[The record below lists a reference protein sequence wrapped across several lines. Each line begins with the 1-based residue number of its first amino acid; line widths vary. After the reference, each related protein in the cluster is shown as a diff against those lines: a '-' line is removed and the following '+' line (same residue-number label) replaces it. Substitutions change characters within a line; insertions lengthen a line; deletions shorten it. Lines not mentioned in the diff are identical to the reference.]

1 MNADKGAVATT
12 FASDTT
18 PESWNAF
25 KQDLLAH
32 ERAVDSTAPDGAS
45 NDVIT
50 KLSALDIPKAS
61 VAMIG
66 AAGKAVGRA
75 AYNQYKRRSNRTK
88 RQKLA
93 KKALF
98 RKMKEM
104 KKLRVENEHLH
115 LKVIN
120 LQGVIAKQDYAHTK
134 QELEAAYYVIDQLE
148 KMVSGV
154 MADTETAEKAMQG
167 YFEKNIRNIRNIR
180 EHATSG
186 NEVLDEYVGEPGKV
200 LVKSQLSDPYGL
212 RQRKVK
218 RGVLP
223 YDADFKRGVE
233 EGNEIARKLFGS

>member
-1 MNADKGAVATT
+1 MNANKGAVATT

-66 AAGKAVGRA
+66 AAGKAAGRA

-148 KMVSGV
+148 KMVNGV
-154 MADTETAEKAMQG
+154 MADTETAEKAMLG
-167 YFEKNIRNIRNIR
+167 YFENIRG
-180 EHATSG
+180 HAANG

-212 RQRKVK
+212 RKPYG
-218 RGVLP
+218 GVLP
-223 YDADFKRGVE
+223 YEADFKRGVE